1 MPPATA
7 TPGRQIGTLAI
18 DLGSSSTVIAFQSE
32 APGAGAVLQP
42 LPPYS
47 GEDPVVVP
55 SLIWLSERDATR
67 PLIGRQ
73 VVDAGLHDAPGPGLI
88 QDFKR
93 RIGAVDAAED
103 IAATPAWLTA
113 EDAGSLLIS
122 TLLRALPA
130 DLEIR
135 RLVCTA
141 PIEALAGYRRW
152 LLQLGQELEIQELAL
167 VDEPTA
173 AALGCQLAPGS
184 RVLVVDVGG
193 GTIDLCLVQ
202 LPGGEGRA
210 APIAQLLRFAG
221 RDLGTSTQ
229 KLRCARVLGK
239 AGMRLGGRDLDRW
252 MAEAL
257 LPGLA
262 QSPSLLVA
270 CERLK
275 CLLSHQDEA
284 LVSWSDGQQVQAL
297 QLSRERWEAIL
308 RQHGLIDALD
318 RLLEEVLAAGRAEGV
333 ALSGIDAVLPVG
345 GGSQLPLIQS
355 WLKQRCP
362 GLPIRSDRPIE
373 AVALGA
379 LSLTPG
385 VTIKDVLSR
394 GISLRCWDQ
403 RLGDHRWHPLF
414 LPGQSWPTEQPLE
427 LVLACS
433 SAEQTELELVLGE
446 PDSAPRHEVIYR
458 DGVPMLRSQP
468 AGPAVVNPWPDA
480 PVTLPIPA
488 PVLTGEDR
496 LRLRFSINR
505 NAELMVAWQDLAAA
519 VTEPGESPP
528 DQVLTLG
535 MVR

>member
-7 TPGRQIGTLAI
+7 APGRQVGTLAI

-32 APGAGAVLQP
+32 TSGAPAVLQP
-42 LPPYS
+42 LPPFS

-55 SLIWLSERDATR
+55 SLIWLSERGATR

-73 VVDAGLHDAPGPGLI
+73 VIDAGLHDVPGPGLI

-93 RIGAVDAAED
+93 RIGSIDPAEEA
-103 IAATPAWLTA
+103 AATPAWLSA
-113 EDAGSLLIS
+113 EEAGSLLMS

-152 LLQLGQELEIQELAL
+152 LLRLGQELAIQELAL

-173 AALGCQLAPGS
+173 AALGCQLAPGA

-193 GTIDLCLVQ
+193 GTIDLSLVQ

-221 RDLGTSTQ
+221 RDLGASAQ

-239 AGMRLGGRDLDRW
+239 AGVRLGGRDLDRW
-252 MAEAL
+252 LAEAL

-262 QSPSLLVA
+262 QAPGLLVA

-275 CLLSHQDEA
+275 CLLSQQEEA

-297 QLSRERWEAIL
+297 QLRRERWEAIL
-308 RQHGLIDALD
+308 RQRGLLDALD
-318 RLLEEVLAAGRAEGV
+318 RLLERVLAAARAEGI
-333 ALSGIDAVLPVG
+333 ALSEIDAVLPVG

-355 WLKQRCP
+355 WLQQRCP

-379 LSLTPG
+379 LALTPG
-385 VTIKDVLSR
+385 VTVKDVLSR

-458 DGVPMLRSQP
+458 NGVPMLRSQP
-468 AGPAVVNPWPDA
+468 AGQALVTPWPVA
-480 PVTLPIPA
+480 PVTLPIAA
-488 PVLTGEDR
+488 PVLAGEDR
-496 LRLRFSINR
+496 LRLRFSINSD
-505 NAELMVAWQDLAAA
+505 AELTVTWQDLAATA
-519 VTEPGESPP
+519 KEPGDAPP
-528 DQVLTLG
+528 DQVLALG

>member
-1 MPPATA
+1 MPPAIA
-7 TPGRQIGTLAI
+7 APGRQVGTLAI

-32 APGAGAVLQP
+32 APGASAVLQP

-55 SLIWLSERDATR
+55 SLIWLSEHGSAR

-73 VVDAGLHDAPGPGLI
+73 VVDAGLQNAAGPGLI

-93 RIGAVDAAED
+93 RIGALEAE
-103 IAATPAWLTA
+103 AEATATPTLLSA
-113 EDAGSLLIS
+113 EEAGSLLLS
-122 TLLRALPA
+122 SLLQALPA
-130 DLEIR
+130 DLQIR

-152 LLQLGQELEIQELAL
+152 LLQLGQKLAIPELAL

-173 AALGCQLAPGS
+173 AALGCQLAPGAK
-184 RVLVVDVGG
+184 VLVVDVGG
-193 GTIDLCLVQ
+193 GTIDLSLVQ

-221 RDLGTSTQ
+221 RDLGASAQ
-229 KLRCARVLGK
+229 KLRCARVVGK

-252 MAEAL
+252 IAEAL
-257 LPGLA
+257 QPGLA
-262 QSPSLLVA
+262 EAPGLLQA

-275 CLLSHQDEA
+275 CLLSHQEEA
-284 LVSWSDGQQVQAL
+284 LVSWSDGRQVQAL

-308 RQHGLIDALD
+308 RERGLIEALD
-318 RLLEEVLAAGRAEGV
+318 RLLESVLAAGRAEGV
-333 ALSGIDAVLPVG
+333 ALSTIDAVLPVG
-345 GGSQLPLIQS
+345 GGSQLPLIRS
-355 WLKQRCP
+355 WLQQRCP

-379 LSLTPG
+379 LALTPG

-433 SAEQTELELVLGE
+433 SAMQTELELVLGE
-446 PDSAPRHEVIYR
+446 PDSAPRHEVVYR

-468 AGPAVVNPWPDA
+468 AGQAVVTPWPDA

-488 PVLTGEDR
+488 PVVAGQDR

-505 NAELMVAWQDLAAA
+505 DAELTVEWQDLV
-519 VTEPGESPP
+519 VTASETGESPS
-528 DQVLTLG
+528 DRVLALG